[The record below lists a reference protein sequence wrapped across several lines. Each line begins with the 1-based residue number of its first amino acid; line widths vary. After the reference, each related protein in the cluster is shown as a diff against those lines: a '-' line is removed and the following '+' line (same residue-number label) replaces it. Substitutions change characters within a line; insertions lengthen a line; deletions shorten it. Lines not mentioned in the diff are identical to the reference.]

1 MEEKI
6 TRKQIIP
13 LVIGVLTL
21 VILVASA
28 TYAYFSVTSG
38 RLAGTTTITG
48 DIGGDTLGTVTL
60 SGGNTNLYLGLS
72 AYDMSETKKGTT
84 YYSSLTEG
92 SRETSLANAG
102 KTTYTAELTGDNTL
116 TYACDYEFSV
126 STSGTAIGQESLKDV
141 EVIFEGDIEEALEL
155 TSANQ
160 TVSGTWYG
168 IKGSDATRTFNAY
181 LQLTNTTSVQ
191 NDIAGTNLS
200 VEITNTNWNCYL
212 SEAEELKGEAYAL
225 VVDEGDRYTLIF
237 VRSETP
243 ITVNDTYEG
252 KPLYGVYTGFEEE
265 TYDMGAVPWDEDFYK
280 EEYGL
285 TSVVFKDI
293 IRPQSTANWFYMM
306 FRHDTMW
313 LTEFDLKNLD
323 TSLVTNMS
331 AMFMSQSFD
340 KVTGIEDLDV
350 SNVTNMSNMFT
361 GARINA
367 SLDLSG
373 WNVSNVTNMSMMF
386 AYATLNVDLNLSGW
400 NVNITEPANFSTN
413 ISGTGTLT
421 QPIWPTT

>member
-1 MEEKI
+1 
-6 TRKQIIP
+6 
-13 LVIGVLTL
+13 
-21 VILVASA
+21 
-28 TYAYFSVTSG
+28 
-38 RLAGTTTITG
+38 
-48 DIGGDTLGTVTL
+48 
-60 SGGNTNLYLGLS
+60 
-72 AYDMSETKKGTT
+72 MSETKKGTT

-181 LQLTNTTSVQ
+181 LQLTNTDDVQ
-191 NDIAGTNLS
+191 NDIAGTDLS

-212 SEAEELKGEAYAL
+212 SEVEELKGEAYAL
-225 VVDEGDRYTLIF
+225 YTADNSTLTF

-243 ITVNDTYEG
+243 YEVGGTYNDQTITN
-252 KPLYGVYTGFEEE
+252 VYTGFETE
-265 TYDMGAVPWDEDFYK
+265 TYTYSTVPWLNERSNITNVTFD
-280 EEYGL
+280 G
-285 TSVVFKDI
+285 V
-293 IRPQSTANWFYMM
+293 IRPVSTAYWFYSM
-306 FRHDTMW
+306 
-313 LTEFDLKNLD
+313 NLD
-323 TSLVTNMS
+323 TFNVTNLDMSNVIGGAYMFKGATINTAIDLSGWDVSKLTDVREMFSYTTLTNANLSSWNLESATSLYLMFADAIFTNVNISNWNTSNVTDMSWLFAEFKNNAKLTNVNVSNWDTSRVTNMS
-331 AMFMSQSFD
+331 SMFLTATINSITGLNTWNTSSVTDMSW
-340 KVTGIEDLDV
+340 
-350 SNVTNMSNMFT
+350 MF
-361 GARINA
+361 G
-367 SLDLSG
+367 S
-373 WNVSNVTNMSMMF
+373 
-386 AYATLNVDLNLSGW
+386 ATLNVDLNLSGW

-421 QPIWPTT
+421 PPTWKTA